1 MMLKAS
7 KMTHLNITYLQL
19 ILGVETMKTAL
30 IASAALAALTV
41 AFPAAA
47 NNVGENGAWQF
58 QTPAE
63 VANRAYVEDM
73 RLKRIGGTYQAPQY
87 TTYVDTQNSY
97 NCSNNASS
105 SGNGG
110 TNSAT
115 ANAPNSYGASGS
127 ATGSSST
134 LTASS
139 LRRVSNP
146 VLNNGQEN
154 LGSVSTG
161 VNGDSLAGA
170 SGNLSDQVLNTL
182 QHNWGVQDASVNG
195 AKACAFAGAN

>member
-1 MMLKAS
+1 
-7 KMTHLNITYLQL
+7 LQL
-19 ILGVETMKTAL
+19 NLGANTMKTAL
-30 IASAALAALTV
+30 IASAALAALAV
-41 AFPAAA
+41 PFPATA

-115 ANAPNSYGASGS
+115 ANTPNSYGANGS
-127 ATGSSST
+127 ATGNSSAQT
-134 LTASS
+134 TSS
-139 LRRVSNP
+139 LQRAFNP

-154 LGSVSTG
+154 LGSVFAG
-161 VNGDSLAGA
+161 VTGDSVAGA

-195 AKACAFAGAN
+195 AKACAFAGTN